1 MTVPFKAVI
10 FDLDGTLA
18 DTAPD
23 LHAALN
29 RGLER
34 EGKPALTNEQSM
46 SLIGGGADK
55 MLRGAYDI
63 LGEPLSDE
71 DLDRIFD
78 EFLEDYRANCVVD
91 TKFFPGAP
99 AAVAQLRDW
108 AVVTGICTNKRSSLT
123 GPVLEGLGANG
134 MFEPVVCYDEVG
146 ARKPDPAPLNRAL
159 ELAGVSAEAAIMVG
173 DSAADMGAAR
183 NAGVKSIAVSFG
195 YTDIPPDRLGADA
208 LIDHFDELI
217 PTLRK
222 F

>member
-18 DTAPD
+18 DTGPD

-29 RGLER
+29 RGLAR

-78 EFLEDYRANCVVD
+78 EFLEDYRANCAVR
-91 TKFFPGAP
+91 TKFFPGAL

-123 GPVLEGLGANG
+123 GPVLEGLGVNG
-134 MFEPVVCYDEVG
+134 TFEPVVCYDQVG

-159 ELAGVSAEAAIMVG
+159 ELAGVSAGEAIMVG

-217 PTLRK
+217 PALRK

>member
-10 FDLDGTLA
+10 FDLDGTIA
-18 DTAPD
+18 DTGPD

-29 RGLER
+29 RGLAR
-34 EGKPALTNEQSM
+34 EGRPALTYEQSM
-46 SLIGGGADK
+46 PLIGGGADR

-71 DLDRIFD
+71 KLDRMFD
-78 EFLEDYRANCVVD
+78 GFLEDYRAHCAVD
-91 TKFFPGAP
+91 TRFFPGAL

-108 AVVTGICTNKRSSLT
+108 QVVTGICTNKRSSLT

-134 MFEPVVCYDEVG
+134 TFEPVVCYDQVG

-159 ELAGVSAEAAIMVG
+159 ELAGVSAEEAVMVG
-173 DSAADMGAAR
+173 DSAADIGAAR